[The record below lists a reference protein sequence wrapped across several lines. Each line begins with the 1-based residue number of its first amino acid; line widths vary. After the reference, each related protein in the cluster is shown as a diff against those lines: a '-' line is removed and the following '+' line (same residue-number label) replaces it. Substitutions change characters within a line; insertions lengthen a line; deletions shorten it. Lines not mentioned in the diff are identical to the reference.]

1 MPTLEPAI
9 GKGEKGLPGSDKSQ
23 LISGRGKIVAKTGT
37 VLNEAGVVSGNGYGL
52 GSSSGFCGDAALSGR
67 QWSVML
73 EVAGSHNWEL
83 GVG

>member
-1 MPTLEPAI
+1 
-9 GKGEKGLPGSDKSQ
+9 
-23 LISGRGKIVAKTGT
+23 
-37 VLNEAGVVSGNGYGL
+37 VVSGNGYGL

-73 EVAGSHNWEL
+73 EVAGSHTWEL